1 MFSRNSLR
9 NSLRRSKFYCVEHS
23 NSSTEL
29 FHYLLMLFWFH
40 AQSVWVIDQ
49 TICMLNPQLVRLQ
62 QKEFAWPNKGFKQ
75 PICNRPQRLTHN
87 TLTPQYP
94 KHKSSTEILS
104 FIILLWKLN
113 KGLSLSNRVDEV
125 WFMSQVL
132 ANISGGENVHSKF
145 CILHFASLLFF
156 LKLSKRVYFV
166 WWPSKWDVSFGE
178 V

>member
-1 MFSRNSLR
+1 MIQALTFLLGNSMQKYSTSVYTLAIWNRDLCIFSTAIHWRNIRPFNLYLLNVNRCYETLNRSRFIGLNFHWSLCKVIKWVFSRNSLR

-87 TLTPQYP
+87 TLTP
-94 KHKSSTEILS
+94 
-104 FIILLWKLN
+104 
-113 KGLSLSNRVDEV
+113 
-125 WFMSQVL
+125 
-132 ANISGGENVHSKF
+132 
-145 CILHFASLLFF
+145 
-156 LKLSKRVYFV
+156 
-166 WWPSKWDVSFGE
+166 
-178 V
+178 

>member
-29 FHYLLMLFWFH
+29 FHYLLMLFWLH

-113 KGLSLSNRVDEV
+113 KGLSVTELMRYGLWVKCSRTYLEV
-125 WFMSQVL
+125 KTYTL
-132 ANISGGENVHSKF
+132 N
-145 CILHFASLLFF
+145 FASFERQE
-156 LKLSKRVYFV
+156 KNIVLSEMK
-166 WWPSKWDVSFGE
+166 
-178 V
+178 